1 MVNRSVCFGAKQS
14 DVSEQSAISEVQTL
28 IKTQDSYIHMENN
41 QVSLRRSPVSGRRC
55 SRAILQGD

>member
-1 MVNRSVCFGAKQS
+1 M
-14 DVSEQSAISEVQTL
+14 SEERKL

-41 QVSLRRSPVSGRRC
+41 QVSLRRSPVSGSRC